1 MKKGKYIAFISLT
14 FVLSIIIAYLFFPQT
29 YIKIVTEDVEILERA
44 IVIVNDNTI
53 EQPLCVKEIKEKNE
67 LIELYRKIQDTKEIK
82 VYRYPR
88 HSIVEAAS
96 SEYEIQLI
104 YNNGKVDRF
113 GTSENPQF
121 VYRMLENEDNG
132 YIIGKNKELLEYFL
146 ELSNKN

>member
-1 MKKGKYIAFISLT
+1 MKKGKYIAFISLA

-29 YIKIVTEDVEILERA
+29 YIKIVTEDVEKLERA
-44 IVIVNDNTI
+44 IVIVNDNTSD
-53 EQPLCVKEIKEKNE
+53 QPLWVMEIKEKNE
-67 LIELYRKIQDTKEIK
+67 LIELYRKIKATEEIK

-88 HSIVEAAS
+88 HSIVEAVS
-96 SEYEIQLI
+96 REYEIQLV

-113 GTSENPQF
+113 GTPENPQF

-132 YIIGKNKELLEYFL
+132 YIIGKNSELLEYVL